1 MKKGAIITILLVVL
15 IVAAIVWYS
24 KGSTSQ
30 EVVQNEYTSQETQST
45 VSKEETT
52 NTYTSMTTDSG
63 LEITH
68 LAEGSGAEAKN
79 GDMVTVNY
87 TGTLTNGTTFDSNVD
102 PKFNHVEPF
111 SFMLGAGMV
120 IKGWDEGVLGMKV
133 GEKRHLVIPAEL
145 AYGSRSPSPLIP
157 ANSVLEFD
165 VEMVAINGAN

>member
-1 MKKGAIITILLVVL
+1 
-15 IVAAIVWYS
+15 
-24 KGSTSQ
+24 
-30 EVVQNEYTSQETQST
+30 
-45 VSKEETT
+45 
-52 NTYTSMTTDSG
+52 
-63 LEITH
+63 
-68 LAEGSGAEAKN
+68 
-79 GDMVTVNY
+79 
-87 TGTLTNGTTFDSNVD
+87 VD